1 MLLLSVLGDL
11 FFLLVALCHFLCL
24 QCMYLDL
31 DSLLFIFLG
40 IDVLGSFVFQYFCNI
55 LRHDHVD
62 YDLSSLLFFSKTRW
76 TSSLNCVSIFIPF
89 YLFVFAGYFLG
100 NFLSPSFQFM
110 NTSSAVSNLLVR
122 PPNWNVNFSDFI
134 FRRSSLSYT
143 SAFSLFTMSF
153 HFHTVSF
160 NDLKHNCFIVSSGL
174 CW

>member
-11 FFLLVALCHFLCL
+11 FFLLVAVCHFLCL
-24 QCMYLDL
+24 RFMYLDL

-76 TSSLNCVSIFIPF
+76 TSSLNSVSIFIPF

-122 PPNWNVNFSDFI
+122 PPTETLISVTSFLEDLHFPTHLPFLFSWC
-134 FRRSSLSYT
+134 LSISIWFLSMT
-143 SAFSLFTMSF
+143 
-153 HFHTVSF
+153 
-160 NDLKHNCFIVSSGL
+160 
-174 CW
+174 